1 MAIPFLSNIDLSQN
15 EIQNAVWHKL
25 NAVPSKPKEGQYYYD
40 TTNKRLKYYN
50 GTAWVTV
57 GEYADKLTTARTITF
72 GGNVTGSVSF
82 DGSKNVTANITVK
95 QDSHTHTAATIAEST
110 TFSSAGYI
118 PTLYNALVDTSR
130 ANRFAFTPAAA
141 VKIEYSKDGGT
152 TWTDYG
158 ATANQKLELFAMT
171 RAFNCAIGGN
181 IVDNED
187 VTTQMQTR
195 VTISPTDRYASLNHI
210 YVWMSSSGHTCKMDI
225 ERSTIG
231 AKETFT
237 KIRNDVPI
245 SGWSGPNVI
254 DIPGGTY
261 GGGSNQNS
269 NYYSYRFTFKVT
281 AVTNLYPKLKPYI
294 LDIRGYG
301 QNCWGVA
308 NQMMFKD
315 HMYGWDSTQS
325 VYFPNAVRAKNFIV
339 TGTNT
344 SNYTRFWSSDAA
356 NNMYASINGKI
367 PLVIMDGVVKSANA
381 LAGTID
387 LGTETVKWN
396 NVYANTYH
404 GALSGNASTAT
415 KLATAR
421 NLKIGNT
428 AKKFDGS
435 ADVTWTWEEMGVP
448 RVKALTNTGADF
460 TDFVIPLCSLD
471 NSVISADL
479 YFCGTIYLK
488 RANIL
493 NQMTKIDCMCGKY
506 YNSTDPRYIIE
517 VSGSTSPISAVTFA
531 YNSKKYFG
539 IKATLPSSA
548 YDGFSRVV
556 GFAQNWSFINAI
568 QVYNNNTKTII
579 NAEIYNSLVTM
590 STKNASPH
598 QFYGDVYADN
608 FKGISTKAQSLFY
621 GVTAGNAT
629 TQTATIDGVKE
640 YYNGLTVV
648 LRMGYQTNTSTTLN
662 INGLGAVPIYYG
674 TTSRGGYYYAG
685 YTYTFVYDTSKAT
698 PGFVGICS
706 YNSDS
711 TGRYI
716 GPAGNI
722 KALNAIVGGNIICG
736 TKSGYSNLKSGAG
749 FDISYP
755 ILYAGSSLAAGA
767 TSINNWTQHSFGIG
781 TTQSLTMVSY
791 QAVYIKGNLD
801 GSIFTP
807 ASTAPLTQSI
817 PTTEDGYDY
826 IYLGYAYT
834 AANLQLMP
842 EHPIFR
848 FSNGKFRPRA
858 EAVSGSAPIETVT
871 SLPAI
876 NNETRNKLYRYNGH
890 IYYVDKVSSGVESAI
905 TVGTDLSGKILKL
918 SFPDDYYNSIYTG
931 LGNHT
936 IVTGTG
942 NSIMA
947 YKGSG
952 SNNSMCNIAVTANN
966 ALTAAS
972 DDIFYSV
979 DFSGPIIYENKT
991 SQALPDDFG
1000 KVTAII
1006 SDSTEIMNFFGNKN
1020 PMNYMKAVGTVE
1032 KWVKLENEVA
1042 VINNLTS
1049 TSTIDALS
1057 ANMGRELNEK
1067 FINNTLTTV
1076 SNCNDTTL
1084 KTGFYYLTGS
1094 ATNVPFSSA
1103 WFLQVM
1109 KQSDTNITQILYRY
1123 RDNEI
1128 YERHY
1133 NTIEGTSWKDWKPV
1147 LSDTGWKDLSLA
1159 TNWKRHSNDY
1169 NKAQYRKINNIVY
1182 LRGTIR
1188 NDTDSSATIG
1198 TLPAGYRPKVSNILV
1213 VSVSDTFKNVYI
1225 NSSGSLGLSG
1235 YVKGQWVSI
1244 DGTSF
1249 FID

>member
-1 MAIPFLSNIDLSQN
+1 MAIPFLSNIDLSKN

-25 NAVPSKPKEGQYYYD
+25 NAVPSNPKEGQYYYD
-40 TTNKRLKYYN
+40 TVSKRLKYYN

-57 GEYADKLTTARTITF
+57 GEYADKLTTARNITF
-72 GGNVTGSVSF
+72 SGNVTGSVSF
-82 DGSKNVTANITVK
+82 DGSKDVTASITVK
-95 QDSHTHTAATIAEST
+95 QDSHTHTAASIGTRADYN
-110 TFSSAGYI
+110 SAGYV
-118 PTLYNALVDTSR
+118 PTLYTSLIDAAR

-158 ATANQKLELFAMT
+158 ATNNQKLDLFAMT
-171 RAFNCAIGGN
+171 RATNISFGGPATG
-181 IVDNED
+181 ET

-195 VTISPTDRYASLNHI
+195 ITVSPTDRYTTLEHI
-210 YVWMSSSGHTCKMDI
+210 YVWMSTAGHTCKMDI

-237 KIRNDVPI
+237 KIRSDVLL

-269 NYYSYRFTFKVT
+269 NYYSYRFTFKIT
-281 AVTNLYPKLKPYI
+281 AVGSTQAYLTYKPSV

-301 QNCWGVA
+301 QNCWTA
-308 NQMMFKD
+308 PNRMMYTD
-315 HMYGWDSTQS
+315 HMYGWDVQQS
-325 VYFPNAVRAKNFIV
+325 VWFPNAVRAKNFII
-339 TGTNT
+339 TGTNA

-367 PLVIMDGVVKSANA
+367 PLVIMDGVVRPANST
-381 LAGTID
+381 AGAID
-387 LGTETVKWN
+387 LGTETAKWN
-396 NVYANTYH
+396 NVYANTYY
-404 GALSGNASTAT
+404 GTLSGNASTAT

-421 NLKIGNT
+421 NLKIGDATKAFN
-428 AKKFDGS
+428 GS
-435 ADVTWTWEEMGVP
+435 ADITWTWEQMGVP
-448 RVKALTNTGADF
+448 RVKTLTNTGADY

-517 VSGSTSPISAVTFA
+517 VSGSTSPISAVTFM

-539 IKATLPSSA
+539 IKATLVSSA

-556 GFAQNWSFINAI
+556 GFAQDWSFINAI
-568 QVYNNNTKTII
+568 QVYNNNTKTVY
-579 NAEIYNSLVTM
+579 NQEIYDSIVTM
-590 STKNASPH
+590 PTTSGMPH

-621 GVTAGNAT
+621 GVTTGNAT

-648 LRMGYQTNTSTTLN
+648 LRMGYQTNASTTLN

-674 TTSRGGYYYAG
+674 NTSRSSYYYAN

-711 TGRYI
+711 TGRYV
-716 GPAGNI
+716 GPPGNI
-722 KALNAIVGGNIICG
+722 KALNAINVGNIICG
-736 TKSGYSNLKSGAG
+736 TKNGYSNLKSGTG

-755 ILYAGSSLAAGA
+755 IMWAASSIAAGSTG
-767 TSINNWTQHSFGIG
+767 TNNWTQYSFAISN
-781 TTQSLTMVSY
+781 TQALTMVSY

-876 NNETRNKLYRYNGH
+876 NDETRNKLYRYNGH

-942 NSIMA
+942 NKIMA

-952 SNNSMCNIAVTANN
+952 SNNSMCNIAVTASN
-966 ALTAAS
+966 ALTAAG

-979 DFSGPIIYENKT
+979 DFSGPIIYTNKT

-1006 SDSTEIMNFFGNKN
+1006 SDSTEVMNFFGNKN
-1020 PMNYMKAVGTVE
+1020 PMNYMKVVGTVE
-1032 KWVKLENEVA
+1032 KWVKVENEVA
-1042 VINNLTS
+1042 VQS
-1049 TSTIDALS
+1049 TTPENGEVLWIEDEDVEPADV
-1057 ANMGRELNEK
+1057 E
-1067 FINNTLTTV
+1067 
-1076 SNCNDTTL
+1076 
-1084 KTGFYYLTGS
+1084 
-1094 ATNVPFSSA
+1094 
-1103 WFLQVM
+1103 FLA
-1109 KQSDTNITQILYRY
+1109 D
-1123 RDNEI
+1123 
-1128 YERHY
+1128 
-1133 NTIEGTSWKDWKPV
+1133 
-1147 LSDTGWKDLSLA
+1147 DTGWKALTLTSDFKA
-1159 TNWKRHSNDY
+1159 YENIND
-1169 NKAQYRKINNIVY
+1169 NIPKYRKVGQLVEIVGVVAPNSEIPS
-1182 LRGTIR
+1182 GT
-1188 NDTDSSATIG
+1188 NKTIA
-1198 TLPAGYRPKVSNILV
+1198 TLPEGYRPAVNRFYICQGSGRNIWTLYVYTNGNIIFARYGSSSYAAASTSVWLPFNATFLV
-1213 VSVSDTFKNVYI
+1213 N
-1225 NSSGSLGLSG
+1225 
-1235 YVKGQWVSI
+1235 
-1244 DGTSF
+1244 
-1249 FID
+1249 

>member
-1 MAIPFLSNIDLSQN
+1 MAIPFLSNIDLSKN

-25 NAVPSKPKEGQYYYD
+25 SAVPSNPKEGQYYYD
-40 TTNKRLKYYN
+40 TASKRLKYYN

-57 GEYADKLTTARTITF
+57 GEYADKLTAARTITF
-72 GGNVTGSVSF
+72 GGNVSGSVSF
-82 DGSKNVTANITVK
+82 DGSKDVTANITVK
-95 QDSHTHTAATIAEST
+95 QDSHTHTAASIGTRADYN
-110 TFSSAGYI
+110 SAGYV
-118 PTLYNALVDTSR
+118 PPLYTSLIDAAR

-158 ATANQKLELFAMT
+158 ATNNQKLDLFAMT
-171 RAFNCAIGGN
+171 RATNISFGGPATK
-181 IVDNED
+181 ET

-195 VTISPTDRYASLNHI
+195 ITVSPTDRYTTLEHI
-210 YVWMSSSGHTCKMDI
+210 YIWMSTAGHTCKMDI

-231 AKETFT
+231 AKETFN
-237 KIRNDVPI
+237 KIRNDVLL
-245 SGWSGPNVI
+245 SGWPGPNII

-261 GGGSNQNS
+261 GGSSNQNS
-269 NYYSYRFTFKVT
+269 NYYSYRFTFKIT
-281 AVTNLYPKLKPYI
+281 AVGSTQAYLTYKPSVS
-294 LDIRGYG
+294 DIRGYG
-301 QNCWGVA
+301 QRCWKA
-308 NQMMFKD
+308 PNIMMSMD
-315 HMYGWDSTQS
+315 HMYGWDTHLS
-325 VYFPNAVRAKNFIV
+325 VWFPNAVRAKNFIV

-356 NNMYASINGKI
+356 NNMYASINGKV
-367 PLVIMDGVVKSANA
+367 PLVIMDGVVRPANST
-381 LAGTID
+381 AGTID
-387 LGTETVKWN
+387 LGSETVKWN

-421 NLKIGNT
+421 NLKIGNA
-428 AKKFDGS
+428 AKAFDGS
-435 ADVTWTWEEMGVP
+435 ANVAWTWDEMGVS
-448 RVKALTNTGADF
+448 RVKKLNNTEADY

-471 NSVISADL
+471 NTVISADL

-493 NQMTKIDCMCGKY
+493 NQITKIDCMCGKY

-517 VSGSTSPISAVTFA
+517 VSGSTSPISAVTFT
-531 YNSKKYFG
+531 YNTKKYFG
-539 IKATLPSSA
+539 IKATLISSA

-556 GFAQNWSFINAI
+556 GFAQDWSFIDAI
-568 QVYNNNTKTII
+568 QVYNNNTKTVY
-579 NAEIYNSLVTM
+579 NQEIYDSIVTM

-640 YYNGLTVV
+640 YYNGLT
-648 LRMGYQTNTSTTLN
+648 LILKMGYLTNTSTTLN

-674 TTSRGGYYYAG
+674 TTIRGGYYYAG
-685 YTYTFVYDTSKAT
+685 HTYTFVYDTSKAT

-711 TGRYI
+711 NGRYL
-716 GPAGNI
+716 GPPGNI
-722 KALNAIVGGNIICG
+722 KALNAISVGNIICG
-736 TKSGYSNLKSGAG
+736 TKNGYSNLKSGAG

-755 ILYAGSSLAAGA
+755 ILWAASSIAAGSTG
-767 TSINNWTQHSFGIG
+767 TNNWTQYSFQIKN
-781 TTQSLTMVSY
+781 TQTLTMVSY
-791 QAVYIKGNLD
+791 QAVYIKGKLD

-807 ASTAPLTQSI
+807 ASTAPLTQAI

-858 EAVSGSAPIETVT
+858 EAVSGSAPIETVA

-876 NNETRNKLYRYNGH
+876 TDETRNKLYRYNGH

-918 SFPDDYYNSIYTG
+918 SFPDDYYKSIFTG

-942 NSIMA
+942 NKIMV

-952 SNNSMCNIAVTANN
+952 SNNSMCNIAVTADN
-966 ALTAAS
+966 ALTAPS

-979 DFSGPIIYENKT
+979 DFSGPIIYTNKT
-991 SQALPDDFG
+991 SQALPDNFG

-1032 KWVKLENEVA
+1032 KWVKVENEVA
-1042 VINNLTS
+1042 VQNATPENGEVLWIDDEDIEPVDVKIAKDIITFSKNNDQSLAKDEL
-1049 TSTIDALS
+1049 IVL
-1057 ANMGRELNEK
+1057 ELNEVTAQTGNK
-1067 FINNTLTTV
+1067 LSTSNHGVKIGEGVSKIKVSGIAWIESGLSTNNSGYRWLRILKNGTSYNNAIAMAMLPEAAGEWGSPSIPPVLVDVKEGDSIFMAATV
-1076 SNCNDTTL
+1076 SVAGYCKAGAYGKAST
-1084 KTGFYYLTGS
+1084 YLT
-1094 ATNVPFSSA
+1094 V
-1103 WFLQVM
+1103 
-1109 KQSDTNITQILYRY
+1109 
-1123 RDNEI
+1123 E
-1128 YERHY
+1128 
-1133 NTIEGTSWKDWKPV
+1133 
-1147 LSDTGWKDLSLA
+1147 
-1159 TNWKRHSNDY
+1159 
-1169 NKAQYRKINNIVY
+1169 
-1182 LRGTIR
+1182 
-1188 NDTDSSATIG
+1188 
-1198 TLPAGYRPKVSNILV
+1198 V
-1213 VSVSDTFKNVYI
+1213 VEYS
-1225 NSSGSLGLSG
+1225 
-1235 YVKGQWVSI
+1235 
-1244 DGTSF
+1244 
-1249 FID
+1249 